1 MSDRLKRLRESLG
14 TEPSETAKELSEKQ
28 AGKLGADLRGIKE
41 RAMGVEIPQT
51 PPPDKILRPIPAPYE
66 TQYADDQKFKDARN
80 KLVDQ
85 SKRMMPSGMDAQRLK
100 ELQNQLDMEES
111 EAEFDGMTP
120 EVQQKIMRLKEA
132 IKRMGG

>member
-1 MSDRLKRLRESLG
+1 MFDEEDDSLEAKMLKIQDQRNREALQKLNPFAPKDTKLG
-14 TEPSETAKELSEKQ
+14 TE
-28 AGKLGADLRGIKE
+28 
-41 RAMGVEIPQT
+41 IPQARMQGQRPT
-51 PPPDKILRPIPAPYE
+51 PKPYNTE
-66 TQYADDQKFKDARN
+66 YPSDQKFEDARN